1 MIDIKKY
8 LTTICILV
16 AILILGTV
24 IVNIFISSLAHIFG
38 LLINILVLSIIIII
52 IFSTIVT
59 YNVIKDKKV
68 SSSLMKINL
77 KIANLLFNPVIFI
90 ASSIGIPKNE
100 IRKIFVKLNNS
111 YIYSNEY
118 NFNSEDILILIPHC
132 IQKNSCKLKV
142 TNKIENCA
150 KCGLCNVS
158 DLVKLKEKTG
168 INIFIATG
176 GTLARKII
184 IDNKPKAVIAVA
196 CERDLTSGIQDMKHI
211 PVLGVFNKRPNGPCV
226 DTLIDIHEIEN
237 AINFLTNKK

>member
-1 MIDIKKY
+1 MNMIDIKKY
-8 LTTICILV
+8 ITTIGILI
-16 AILILGTV
+16 AILILGTA
-24 IVNIFISSLAHIFG
+24 IINIFISSLVNIFG
-38 LLINILVLSIIIII
+38 LLINILVLTIIIII

-59 YNVIKDKKV
+59 YNIIKDKKV
-68 SSSLMKINL
+68 NSSLMKINL

-100 IRKIFVKLNNS
+100 MRKIYVKLNNS
-111 YIYSNEY
+111 YIYSNKY
-118 NFNSEDILILIPHC
+118 NFNSKDIMILIPHC
-132 IQKNSCKLKV
+132 VQKNSCKLKV

-176 GTLARKII
+176 GTLARKVII
-184 IDNKPKAVIAVA
+184 ENKPKAVIA

-211 PVLGVFNKRPNGPCV
+211 PVLGIFNKRPNGPCV
-226 DTLIDIHEIEN
+226 DTFIDIHEVED

>member
-1 MIDIKKY
+1 MNMIDIKKY
-8 LTTICILV
+8 LTTIGILI
-16 AILILGTV
+16 AILILGTA
-24 IVNIFISSLAHIFG
+24 IINIFISSLVNIFG

-59 YNVIKDKKV
+59 YNIIKDKKV
-68 SSSLMKINL
+68 NSSLMKINL

-100 IRKIFVKLNNS
+100 MRKIYVKLNNS
-111 YIYSNEY
+111 YIYSNKY
-118 NFNSEDILILIPHC
+118 NFNSKDIMILIPHC
-132 IQKNSCKLKV
+132 VQKNSCKLKV

-176 GTLARKII
+176 GTLARKVII
-184 IDNKPKAVIAVA
+184 ENKPKAVA

-211 PVLGVFNKRPNGPCV
+211 PVLGIFNKRPNGPCV
-226 DTLIDIHEIEN
+226 DTFIDIHEVED